1 MLSKC
6 WWVSD
11 VCLSALGRTSF
22 SSVDK
27 EKIYQNKVSDNAG
40 ACSYGKY
47 LHICGRLLLSLFFS
61 QQISYK

>member
-11 VCLSALGRTSF
+11 VCLSDLPCLSALGRTIF

-27 EKIYQNKVSDNAG
+27 EKIHQNKVGKDR

-47 LHICGRLLLSLFFS
+47 LHICGRLLLEDG
-61 QQISYK
+61 

>member
-22 SSVDK
+22 SSVDDK
-27 EKIYQNKVSDNAG
+27 EKIYQNKVGDSVR

-47 LHICGRLLLSLFFS
+47 LHICGRLLLEDG
-61 QQISYK
+61 

>member
-11 VCLSALGRTSF
+11 VCLSDLPCLSALGRTSF

-27 EKIYQNKVSDNAG
+27 EKIYQNKVGDNAR

-47 LHICGRLLLSLFFS
+47 LHICGRLLLEDG
-61 QQISYK
+61 

>member
-11 VCLSALGRTSF
+11 VCLSDLPCLSALGRTSF

-27 EKIYQNKVSDNAG
+27 EKIHQNKVGEDR

-47 LHICGRLLLSLFFS
+47 LHICGRLLLEDG
-61 QQISYK
+61 